1 MLFPRSQGNGRRAVQ
16 QTMAH
21 VKPPTGGTLPPPPA
35 QPGEGFG
42 HYGAA
47 GISGGAALARQ
58 LDERAANNGLPPVT
72 HPQGLAIRLRYLAR
86 DEQGLAWLRL
96 AQVTVS
102 ERTMARWRTARQ
114 RPLPANLKKIDQAF
128 WACRRH
134 NLVGYYKQRLWNDGR
149 GTRIEIYPV
158 DQQHVAPNRRREL
171 NIRTINVRTDWRRVV
186 DAWNSGDQ
194 QALDAAWNSIADSLG
209 SDHGAYRHVTH
220 IGFGI

>member
-1 MLFPRSQGNGRRAVQ
+1 MPQ
-16 QTMAH
+16 
-21 VKPPTGGTLPPPPA
+21 VKPLTGYTLPPPPSL
-35 QPGEGFG
+35 PGEGFG
-42 HYGAA
+42 RYGAA
-47 GISGGAALARQ
+47 GVSGGAALAYQ
-58 LDERAANNGLPPVT
+58 LDDRAANGGLPPIT

-96 AQVTVS
+96 AQVTVT
-102 ERTMARWRTARQ
+102 ERTIARWRIGRQ
-114 RPLPANLKKIDQAF
+114 RPLPANLRKIDQAF

-194 QALDAAWNSIADSLG
+194 KALDEAWSSIADSLG
-209 SDHGAYRHVTH
+209 SDHDAYRHVSH

>member
-1 MLFPRSQGNGRRAVQ
+1 MSLSRRRRQRGRSADHGPCAASDRRPLPL
-16 QTMAH
+16 
-21 VKPPTGGTLPPPPA
+21 PPTL
-35 QPGEGFG
+35 PGEGFG
-42 HYGAA
+42 RYGAS
-47 GISGGAALARQ
+47 GVPGGAALAYQ
-58 LDERAANNGLPPVT
+58 LDQRAANNGLPPIS

-96 AQVTVS
+96 AKVTVS
-102 ERTMARWRTARQ
+102 ERTIARWRTAHQ

-158 DQQHVAPNRRREL
+158 DQQHVAANRRRAL
-171 NIRTINVRTDWRRVV
+171 NIRTINVRTDWRQVV

-194 QALDAAWNSIADSLG
+194 KALDAAWSAIADSLG
-209 SDHGAYRHVTH
+209 SDHGAYRHVSH

>member
-1 MLFPRSQGNGRRAVQ
+1 
-16 QTMAH
+16 MAP
-21 VKPPTGGTLPPPPA
+21 VNPPAPGTLPPAPA
-35 QPGEGFG
+35 ESEKGFG
-42 HYGAA
+42 YYGAV

-58 LDERAANNGLPPVT
+58 LDERAANNGLPPIS

-86 DEQGLAWLRL
+86 DTQGLAWLRL
-96 AQVTVS
+96 AQVTVT
-102 ERTMARWRTARQ
+102 ERTIARWMTARQ
-114 RPLPANLKKIDQAF
+114 RPLPANLKRIDQAF

-134 NLVGYYKQRLWNDGR
+134 NLVDYFKQRLWDDGR

-158 DQQHVAPNRRREL
+158 DQQHVAPNRRRDL

-194 QALDAAWNSIADSLG
+194 QALDAAWDSIADSLG
-209 SDHGAYRHVTH
+209 SNHDAYRYVSH

>member
-1 MLFPRSQGNGRRAVQ
+1 MEPVTL
-16 QTMAH
+16 
-21 VKPPTGGTLPPPPA
+21 PTSGTLPPPPA
-35 QPGEGFG
+35 QQGEGFG
-42 HYGAA
+42 RYGAT

-58 LDERAANNGLPPVT
+58 LDERAARSGLSPVS
-72 HPQGLAIRLRYLAR
+72 HPRGLAVRLRYLAR
-86 DEQGLAWLRL
+86 DEHGLAWLRL
-96 AQVTVS
+96 AQVTVT
-102 ERTMARWRTARQ
+102 ERTIARWMTARQ

-149 GTRIEIYPV
+149 GTRIEISPV

-171 NIRTINVRTDWRRVV
+171 NIRTINVRTDWRQVV

-194 QALDAAWNSIADSLG
+194 QALDDAWSAIADSLG
-209 SDHGAYRHVTH
+209 SDHGAYRHVSH

>member
-1 MLFPRSQGNGRRAVQ
+1 MPQ
-16 QTMAH
+16 
-21 VKPPTGGTLPPPPA
+21 VKPTASTLPPPPSLA
-35 QPGEGFG
+35 REGFG
-42 HYGAA
+42 RYGAA
-47 GISGGAALARQ
+47 GVSGGAALAYQ
-58 LDERAANNGLPPVT
+58 LDDRAANGGLPPIT
-72 HPQGLAIRLRYLAR
+72 HPQGLAIRLRYLDR

-96 AQVTVS
+96 AQVTVT
-102 ERTMARWRTARQ
+102 ERTIARWRMGRQ
-114 RPLPANLKKIDQAF
+114 RPLPANLRKIDQAF

-194 QALDAAWNSIADSLG
+194 KALDEAWDSIADSLG
-209 SDHGAYRHVTH
+209 SDHDAYRHVSH